1 MFMFSH
7 WLQKNTRLIVC
18 SLSFVVIFSVDLSAQ
33 TAGDYRSRQ
42 SGPWNDVN
50 SWQRYSG
57 TAWLNAV
64 ATPTS
69 TDGLIEIV
77 AGHTISIS
85 ASVTIDQTTISTGAT
100 LELTGGTIT
109 LNDGI
114 GTDLQIN
121 GTYIRATSTSITV
134 GSSQIVVANGGI
146 YEHKNL
152 TATPGGSIPLA
163 TWQDG
168 SLLKLS
174 SGSNAGG
181 LNQSF
186 YDVLVLNGT
195 TTLSPDAT
203 SRTMT
208 VRNDMR
214 IEGGAF
220 QMKDGGLYGGV
231 HLLIINGNF
240 LHTGGTYTFNANNES
255 TSEIRLELKKDWII
269 SGTAAWGG
277 FVASSGAAQC
287 NSGVYFSGTIE
298 QTFSTVLALDG
309 GDLRNRFYVK
319 TPHAGLHE
327 KYVGSTAQYTIN
339 GSGGVCPVTTIA
351 GFSSW
356 PTSGTLLQTFTINN
370 PAGVILRDNRNIK
383 DTLYRTNGSITADP
397 TDPTVEVISYSTGAT
412 LEYNGT
418 AAITTEDMEF
428 PTTNGPTNLNINN
441 PGSVTLHASRS
452 IAGKLIFSIDNGLLN
467 TTACKNNETT
477 TGTAIITLNDDAT
490 VVGAGDKRFVNGVIT
505 KIGND
510 AFEFPIGEKD
520 GSVLKYGPAR
530 ITAPSNVTDQY
541 TACYVGSNPGSAD
554 PTPGYD
560 PTSRDNTLDNP
571 PVDYKVSTCEYWHV
585 NSSSASTN
593 VLLSLS
599 WAYGRSCKFSTAAEL
614 VIANWLSASSQ
625 WTNRLNNCG
634 TCPDPDPSTQ
644 RSGWVQSPITLSET
658 SPNIQTFTLAHPTL
672 ATATLNESAITLRAI
687 RRNHADQLYWTLT
700 RACINATVSI
710 ERSTDAFSFNNIL
723 QFPVRDLESCQ
734 TNMQYAHHGNQ
745 PAAASFYRLKAILTN
760 GQTFYSNT
768 VRLDSRLTSLQISPN
783 PSAGQIR
790 LTWANQRMKE
800 LTICN
805 QLGQVIYSDKN
816 IQTNPYSLSLASW
829 RSGIYYL
836 RMVYDNGETE
846 NHKIIRQ

>member
-1 MFMFSH
+1 MFSH
-7 WLQKNTRLIVC
+7 RFLRNTRLIVC
-18 SLSFVVIFSVDLSAQ
+18 SLSFVVIFSVDLIGQ

-57 TAWLNAV
+57 AAWLNAV

-77 AGHTISIS
+77 SGHTISIS
-85 ASVTIDQTTISTGAT
+85 ASVTIDQTTISPGAT

-134 GSSQIVVANGGI
+134 GTSQIVVANGGI

-203 SRTMT
+203 NRTMT

-220 QMKDGGLYGGV
+220 QMKDGTNGGV
-231 HLLIINGNF
+231 HVLIINGNF
-240 LHTGGTYTFNANNES
+240 LHSGGTYTFNVNVES
-255 TSEIRLELKKDWII
+255 ASEIRLELKKDWVI
-269 SGTAAWGG
+269 SGTATWGG
-277 FVASSGAAQC
+277 FIASSGTTQC
-287 NSGVYFSGTIE
+287 NSGVYFSGTGE
-298 QTFSTVLALDG
+298 QTFSTVLANTS
-309 GDLRNRFYVK
+309 GDLRNRFYVAS
-319 TPHAGLHE
+319 TVTGLHE
-327 KYVGSTAQYTIN
+327 KYLGTVQQNTIN
-339 GSGGVCPVTTIA
+339 GTGGVCPVTTIA
-351 GFSSW
+351 GFSPW
-356 PTSGTLLQTFTINN
+356 PTSGNLLKTFTINN
-370 PAGVILRDNRNIK
+370 PAGVLLRDNRNIK
-383 DTLYRTNGSITADP
+383 DTLYRTIGSITADP
-397 TDPTVEVISYSTGAT
+397 DATVEVISYSPGAT
-412 LEYNGT
+412 LEYNGN
-418 AAITTEDMEF
+418 AIITTEDMEF
-428 PTTNGPTNLNINN
+428 PTTAGPTNLNINN

-452 IAGKLIFSIDNGLLN
+452 LNGILIFSKDNGLLN

-477 TGTAIITLNDDAT
+477 TGTAILTLNSTASVT
-490 VVGAGDKRFVNGVIT
+490 GASDQRFVNGVIS
-505 KIGND
+505 KIGNT
-510 AFEFPIGEKD
+510 AFEFPIGEKQ

-530 ITAPSNVTDQY
+530 ITAPSNITDQY
-541 TACYVGSNPGSAD
+541 TACYVGSNPGSANN
-554 PTPGYD
+554 PSPGYD

-599 WAYGRSCKFSTAAEL
+599 WAYGRSCKFSTAADL

-625 WTNRLNNCG
+625 WTNRLNTCG
-634 TCPDPDPSTQ
+634 TVTCPDPNPSTQ
-644 RSGWVQSPITLSET
+644 RSGWVQSPVPLSQT
-658 SPNIQTFTLAHPTL
+658 SPNIRTFTLAHPNL
-672 ATATLNESAITLRAI
+672 ATATLNESAITLRAA
-687 RRNHADQLYWTLT
+687 RRNHADQLDWTLT

-745 PAAASFYRLKAILTN
+745 PAGASFYRLKAILTN
-760 GQTFYSNT
+760 GQTIYSNT
-768 VRLDSRLTSLQISPN
+768 VRLDSRMTSLQIFPN

-790 LTWANQRMKE
+790 LTWANQRIKE

-816 IQTNPYSLSLASW
+816 IQTNPYPVSLTPW

-836 RMVYDNGETE
+836 RLIYDNGETE